1 MSEIKLL
8 VVVIIYSLSQPGYVY
23 PTLILILA
31 FLTSHTKRVP
41 YKTAGNARDLPCVTY
56 DNLSCNEINK
66 QFILPHI

>member
-41 YKTAGNARDLPCVTY
+41 YKTAGNARDLPDFNFSQVPVTLR
-56 DNLSCNEINK
+56 DI
-66 QFILPHI
+66 

>member
-41 YKTAGNARDLPCVTY
+41 YKTAGNAKDLP
-56 DNLSCNEINK
+56 DFN
-66 QFILPHI
+66 